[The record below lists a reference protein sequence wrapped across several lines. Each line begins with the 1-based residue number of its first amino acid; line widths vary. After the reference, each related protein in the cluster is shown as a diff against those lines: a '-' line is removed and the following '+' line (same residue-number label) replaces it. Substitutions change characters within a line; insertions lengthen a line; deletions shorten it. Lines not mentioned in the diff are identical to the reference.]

1 MTSGL
6 ASHLTSHLATV
17 IKKPPRIST
26 SRDPQHIICGYEPV
40 GAWCTSLCGCLYGG
54 WSCRSRIVHSYTTR
68 VYNVER
74 RSPRVNSSS
83 GGDLADL
90 GTAVTRR
97 RRRRRRR
104 RPGRENDEQDAHI
117 APQNRIVDW
126 GSARARLP
134 QPRHDGPPKCATT
147 MRTGVR
153 CARWRHDE
161 DAVDGVGN
169 IVVITIFITIITPSP
184 DLLLPSILLRYG
196 IISLSSYQFIWLD
209 VRAAAGRL
217 GGVARLI

>member
-1 MTSGL
+1 VS
-6 ASHLTSHLATV
+6 
-17 IKKPPRIST
+17 
-26 SRDPQHIICGYEPV
+26 
-40 GAWCTSLCGCLYGG
+40 AWCTSLCNCLSEG
-54 WSCRSRIVHSYTTR
+54 WRLRWWFVYSYMIK
-68 VYNVER
+68 VCNEER
-74 RSPRVNSSS
+74 RLPRVSSSS

-104 RPGRENDEQDAHI
+104 RPGRENDEHDAHI

-153 CARWRHDE
+153 RTRWRHDDDDDDD
-161 DAVDGVGN
+161 DAVNGVGN
-169 IVVITIFITIITPSP
+169 NILITIFITIIIPFP
-184 DLLLPSILLRYG
+184 DLLLSSMVHITLWYHLA
-196 IISLSSYQFIWLD
+196 IELSVY
-209 VRAAAGRL
+209 
-217 GGVARLI
+217 LIRHATSSR